1 MSLPR
6 KALYALV
13 AVLLG
18 LAALEGGLRLAGFRY
33 LRVTTD
39 MEFNYPRPGFI
50 KAFFEIDPDLLY
62 RIRPTVKQRFLD
74 LTWQP
79 RFDLKIRD
87 SRTFTAKTQGTARV
101 VALGDSSTYGVNTQ
115 KPWPR
120 RLQESL
126 DALAPRRFEVVNLG
140 VPGYTAFQGRRVL
153 ETRGPM
159 LEPDAIVVYFGWN
172 DHLLALGR
180 ADEDQKVGGAAVV
193 SVRNTLATSRTYQA
207 LSWLV
212 AAVRS
217 GGSETTGGGEAGA
230 ARPGDGE
237 AGAAPAEPLRRVGPD
252 AFRRELN
259 RLVEIAGELG
269 AVPILCTYPTAFA
282 VLARE
287 GIPAPDWLPL
297 THVGPGGD
305 LDDVLALQQRY
316 NDIVRSVAAEQDIE
330 LVDLDTLFA
339 AGDQHVLFDAPE
351 GDLIHPADA
360 GYDLVAAGV
369 HQALLAAS
377 GR

>member
-87 SRTFTAKTQGTARV
+87 SRTFTAKAPGTARV

-115 KPWPR
+115 RPWPR

-153 ETRGPM
+153 ETRGR
-159 LEPDAIVVYFGWN
+159 LLQPDAIVVYFGWN

-180 ADEDQKVGGAAVV
+180 ADEDQKVGGATVV
-193 SVRNTLATSRTYQA
+193 SVRNTLGASRIYQA

-212 AAVRS
+212 AAVRP
-217 GGSETTGGGEAGA
+217 AGNSTS
-230 ARPGDGE
+230 
-237 AGAAPAEPLRRVGPD
+237 AEPLRRVGPD
-252 AFRRELN
+252 AFGQELN

-297 THVGPGGD
+297 THVGPGGN
-305 LDDVLALQQRY
+305 LDDVLHLQARY
-316 NDIVRSVAAEQDIE
+316 NDIVRAVAAQQDVP
-330 LVDLDTLFA
+330 LVDLDALFA
-339 AGDQHVLFDAPE
+339 AGDQQVLFDAPE

-360 GYDLVAAGV
+360 GYDLVAARV

>member
-1 MSLPR
+1 MSLSR
-6 KALYALV
+6 KALYAMV
-13 AVLLG
+13 AVLLV

-50 KAFFEIDPDLLY
+50 KAFFEIDKDLLY

-87 SRTFTAKTQGTARV
+87 SRTFGPKPPGTARV
-101 VALGDSSTYGVNTQ
+101 IVLGDSSTYGVNTRR
-115 KPWPR
+115 PWPR
-120 RLQESL
+120 RLQERL
-126 DALAPRRFEVVNLG
+126 DSRAGQGRFQVVNLG

-153 ETRGPM
+153 ETRGQL
-159 LEPDAIVVYFGWN
+159 LEPDAIVIYFGWN

-180 ADEDQKVGGAAVV
+180 ADEDQEVGGATVV
-193 SVRNTLATSRTYQA
+193 SVRNTLARSRIYQA

-212 AAVRS
+212 AAARS
-217 GGSETTGGGEAGA
+217 WGGGEGTAAG
-230 ARPGDGE
+230 
-237 AGAAPAEPLRRVGPD
+237 EPLRRVGPD
-252 AFRRELN
+252 AFRDELN
-259 RLVEIAGELG
+259 RLADIANNLG
-269 AVPILCTYPTAFA
+269 AVPILCTYPTAFS

-297 THVGPGGD
+297 THAGPGSD
-305 LDDVLALQQRY
+305 LDDVLRLQERY
-316 NDIVRSVAAEQDIE
+316 NDTVRAVAAERGIE
-330 LVDLDTLFA
+330 LVDLDSLFA
-339 AGDQHVLFDAPE
+339 GGDLEVLFDAPD

-360 GYDLVAAGV
+360 GYDQVAARV
-369 HQALLAAS
+369 HQALLSAS